1 MPTSNSIGTQLI
13 NSLNHRAKRLYV
25 ASDYVAKAIDEQK
38 NKNVSSGRGFGNDTF
53 DTNYEKSYI
62 PVREKA
68 GFQIKFTDLQMGR
81 KRIRQTKVDSDK
93 TKNQSVISFYGE
105 GRSQDVTFGVIA
117 KYHHEGIRY
126 RNGNFK
132 VRSIF
137 PKTLSSI
144 PVFIHDL
151 ARRRG
156 WEVLR
161 GDK

>member
-13 NSLNHRAKRLYV
+13 NSLNQRANKLHI
-25 ASDYVAKAIDEQK
+25 ASDYVAEAIDEQK
-38 NKNVSSGRGFGNDTF
+38 NKNVTGGRGFGNDRF

-62 PVREKA
+62 PVRKKA
-68 GFQIKFTDLQMGR
+68 GFQTQFTDLQMGR
-81 KRIRQTKVDSDK
+81 KRIRQTTVNTNKA
-93 TKNQSVISFYGE
+93 KNQSIISFYGE
-105 GRSQDVTFGVIA
+105 GRSQGVTFGMIA
-117 KYHHEGIRY
+117 NFHHEGIRY

-132 VRSIF
+132 MRSIF

-161 GDK
+161 GEK